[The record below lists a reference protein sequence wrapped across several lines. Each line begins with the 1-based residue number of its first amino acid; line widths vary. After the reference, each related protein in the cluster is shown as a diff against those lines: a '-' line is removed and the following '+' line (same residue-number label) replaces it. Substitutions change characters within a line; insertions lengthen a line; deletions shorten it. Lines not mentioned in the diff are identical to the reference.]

1 MKLWKK
7 ILTGILIFLLVII
20 LALGLL
26 IGTTPGLHLILNSA
40 ARWVPGLTIKQV
52 EGGWKNLTL
61 RGVGYQMAGVNVS
74 DGELHLSLNASC
86 LLHSQVCIDDISL
99 KDVSVVVDTSKM
111 APAGEQKNSDDSSS
125 GEISTPYPVFLRHIG
140 LENINVKVDDTAISL
155 ASFSSGM
162 AFEGRQLTLTP
173 TRIESL
179 LLALP
184 KAKTVAQNSATAAVA
199 GQAEKL
205 TQTPEQQKQAQQ
217 QQQQQQAA
225 EKAAAA
231 SQQPPAEMLRALFA
245 KPLLNLPDFRLPLD
259 IRIDDITGEQL
270 RITGD
275 TDITVNQLQIKAQA
289 INNQVNLETLKVNAQ
304 QGLINASGQATLS
317 GDWPVNLT
325 LNSAINM
332 DPVKGQKVKLTLSGA
347 AKKQLDL
354 ALNLSGPV
362 KAQLAAM
369 AQPAVTGLPFSLNL
383 TSPQLRWPLTGEA
396 QWNVRNLNLNA
407 AGSATNYT
415 LRFGSSVSGTTIPP
429 ADIALQ
435 GKGNTDQ
442 FSLDKLQ
449 LSALQGTATLK
460 ALVDWTKA
468 ISWNSELTLAGINTA
483 KQYPQWPSRLD
494 GTLTTRGSLYGG
506 SWQVK
511 VPSINLHGNV
521 KQNAVNVKGSLT
533 GNSYNQ
539 WNIPGINLQLGQ
551 NRVDLKGTLDKKIN
565 VDAVIDASHLDNAL
579 PGLAGAVK
587 GTINAR
593 GTLEQPQV
601 QADLAGHGIRWQ
613 QLTLQNFSLKG
624 DVTSAQQIAGKLAL
638 RVNQLQQGSLDIRSV
653 VLDASGTEKQHQ
665 LKLSIDGKPVSGQL
679 TLNGSFDRQQQRW
692 QGSLSQTRFN
702 TPVGEWRIS
711 RAVSLDYQNAR
722 KSITIGSHCWLNPN
736 AQICLPE
743 PVVAGPEGHA
753 RIQLT
758 RVDLAMLKPMLPST
772 TKLQGVF
779 SGDARVNWTANG
791 GLPTGNVT
799 LNGKGVEVQQSVQ
812 GKTLPVVFDALNL
825 KAALVN
831 GRAQLGWLIRI
842 ANNGELNGNVVIS
855 DPQNVRN
862 LSGTVNIDR
871 FSLGMFNAILARG
884 ESIKGMLNSQLRL
897 GGNLKNPRVFG
908 QTTLSDVDINGNFMP
923 IDMTTGNLK
932 LVFNGVSSTLEGLIG
947 TRQGNLSLSG
957 NADWS
962 QLDNWRARIAAKGE
976 RIRVTVPPMVRMD
989 VSPDL
994 TFEATPSVFNLDGKV
1009 DIPWARITVQ
1019 QVPES
1024 AVGVS
1029 SDEVMLDNNLQPIQ
1043 PATNAIAINS
1053 NLVIHIGD
1061 DVRLSAF
1068 GLNARLGGDLKVS
1081 QDKNG
1086 LGLNG
1091 QINIPSGRFHAYGQ
1105 DLVVRKGQ
1113 LQFSGPPSQPYINME
1128 AIRNPD
1134 ATEDNVTAG
1143 IRVTGLA
1150 NAPKVEVFSDPTM
1163 SQQEALSYLL
1173 RGEGLGSD
1181 GDSNALTS
1189 ALVGLGVA
1197 QSGQVMGKI
1206 GETFGVSNLSLDTAG
1221 VGDSQQVQVSG
1232 YVLPGLQVKYGVG
1245 LFDSLATLTLRYR
1258 LMPRLYLEAVSGVDQ
1273 ALDLLYQFEFE

>member
-1 MKLWKK
+1 MTLWKK
-7 ILTGILIFLLVII
+7 ILTGILIFLLVVI
-20 LALGLL
+20 LAVGLL

-40 ARWVPGLTIKQV
+40 ARWVPGLTLQQV
-52 EGGWKNLTL
+52 EGGWKNLTIKGL
-61 RGVGYQMAGVNVS
+61 GYQMAGVSVS
-74 DGELHLSLNASC
+74 DGELHLSLDASC
-86 LLHSQVCIDDISL
+86 LLHSQVCINDISL
-99 KDVSVVVDTSKM
+99 KDVSVVVDSSKM
-111 APAGEQKNSDDSSS
+111 APSTEKSSDDSSS
-125 GEISTPYPVFLRHIG
+125 GEISTPYPVFLRHLG

-155 ASFSSGM
+155 ASFSSGL

-173 TRIESL
+173 TRIQSL

-184 KAKTVAQNSATAAVA
+184 KANTDAQDTATAKVA
-199 GQAEKL
+199 SQAKKIS
-205 TQTPEQQKQAQQ
+205 QTPQQQKQAE
-217 QQQQQQAA
+217 QQQQAA
-225 EKAAAA
+225 EKAEATP
-231 SQQPPAEMLRALFA
+231 QQPPAEMLRALFS
-245 KPLLNLPDFRLPLD
+245 KPLLNLPEFRLPLD
-259 IRIDDITGEQL
+259 LRIEDITGEQL
-270 RITGD
+270 RMTGS
-275 TDITVNQLQIKAQA
+275 TDITINQLQIKAQA
-289 INNQVNLETLKVNAQ
+289 IDNQIDLQTLKVNAQ
-304 QGLINASGQATLS
+304 QGLLNASGKAILS
-317 GDWPVNLT
+317 GDWPVSLT

-332 DPVKGQKVKLTLSGA
+332 APVKGQKVKLTLNGA

-362 KAQLAAM
+362 KAQLAAN
-369 AQPAVTGLPFSLNL
+369 AQPAVTGMPFTLTLN
-383 TSPQLRWPLTGEA
+383 SPQLRWPLDGEA
-396 QWNVRNLNLNA
+396 QWNVRNLSLNA
-407 AGSATNYT
+407 GGSATAYT
-415 LRFGSSVSGTTIPP
+415 LRFGSSVSGSTIPP
-429 ADIALQ
+429 ADISLQ

-442 FSLDKLQ
+442 FSLDKLKI
-449 LSALQGTATLK
+449 SALQGTATLK
-460 ALVDWTKA
+460 ALADWTKA

-483 KQYPQWPSRLD
+483 KQYPQWPSRLE
-494 GTLTTRGSLYGG
+494 GTMTTRGSLYGG
-506 SWQVK
+506 TWQVK

-521 KQNAVNVKGSLT
+521 KQNAVNVKGSLA

-539 WNIPGINLQLGQ
+539 WTIPGINLQLGQ
-551 NRVDLKGTLDKKIN
+551 NRLDVKGTLNKQIN
-565 VDAVIDASHLDNAL
+565 VDATIDASHLDNAL
-579 PGLAGAVK
+579 PGLGGVVK
-587 GTINAR
+587 GSIKAR
-593 GTLEQPQV
+593 GTLEQPEV
-601 QADLAGHGIRWQ
+601 QADLAGHGLRWQ
-613 QLTLQNFSLKG
+613 QLTLQSFSLKG
-624 DVTSAQQIAGKLAL
+624 NVTSADQIAGKLAL
-638 RVNQLQQGSLDIRSV
+638 RVNQLKQGALDIRRV
-653 VLDASGTEKQHQ
+653 TLDAGGNEKQHQ
-665 LKLSIDGKPVSGQL
+665 LKLTVEGKPVSGQL
-679 TLNGSFDRQQQRW
+679 ALSGSFDRQQQRW
-692 QGSLSQTRFN
+692 QGALSQTRFD
-702 TPVGEWRIS
+702 TPVGEWRLS
-711 RAVSLDYQNAR
+711 KPVSLDYQNVR
-722 KSITIGSHCWLNPN
+722 QSITIGSHCWLNPN
-736 AQICLPE
+736 AQICVPE
-743 PVVAGPEGHA
+743 PIVAGPQGHA
-753 RIQLT
+753 RIQLS
-758 RVDLAMLKPMLPST
+758 RVDLAMLKTLLPANT
-772 TKLQGVF
+772 QLKGVF

-799 LNGKGVEVQQSVQ
+799 LNGKGVEVRQEVQ
-812 GKTLPVVFDALNL
+812 GKMLPVAFDALNL

-831 GRAQLGWLIRI
+831 GKAQLGWLIRI
-842 ANNGELNGNVVIS
+842 ANNGQLDGNVVIN

-862 LSGTVNIDR
+862 LSGTVNINR
-871 FSLGMFNAILARG
+871 FSLGMFNAVLAKG

-897 GGNLKNPRVFG
+897 GGNLKNPRVYG
-908 QTTLSDVDINGNFMP
+908 QTALSDVDINGNFMP
-923 IDMTTGNLK
+923 IDMTSANLK
-932 LVFNGVSSTLEGLIG
+932 LMFNGVRSTLEGVIA
-947 TRQGNLSLSG
+947 TRQGNLNLSG
-957 NADWS
+957 DADWS

-976 RIRVTVPPMVRMD
+976 KIRVTVPPMVRMD

-994 TFEATPSVFNLDGKV
+994 TFEATPSVFTLDGRV

-1029 SDEVMLDNNLQPIQ
+1029 SDEVMLDDNLQPIQ
-1043 PATNAIAINS
+1043 PETNAIAINS
-1053 NLVIHIGD
+1053 NLIIHIGD
-1061 DVRLSAF
+1061 NVRLSAF

-1113 LQFSGPPSQPYINME
+1113 LQFSGPPSQPYVNLE

-1150 NAPKVEVFSDPTM
+1150 DEPKVEVFSDPTM

-1173 RGEGLGSD
+1173 RGQGLGSD